1 MGQLLA
7 LVVLPFDRH
16 LFRSISTWLGSGFLI
31 SGAFL
36 LEEWGGCKFTAYGE
50 EAPPDS
56 KVLVVVNHGSDV
68 DWAGGL
74 SYIARLG
81 EPFPGGAKAIAKDT
95 LMYIPVFGWMTYFL
109 EFMFVK
115 RDWESDKI
123 ILTKQAN
130 QLGSSK
136 LPFYLCLFPE
146 GTRKTPKKQARSQEF
161 CKKNGYPVLKNLLYP
176 RFKAFTLIAMT
187 MRDQIDGVI
196 DATFSFEGEHPDMQ
210 KALSRKLRCK
220 CNLICHYYPMNEL
233 PEKEVELEEWLRNT
247 WVKKDA
253 LLDEVLQDQEAFY
266 SRQRKYEWKQDPL
279 NYTKFFALVGVS
291 LCFLVGL
298 SVLMI
303 VNKIIRRVVVLTSVM
318 TWVAVVVALVIT
330 LRPSKVGEEKPNP
343 KTSSY
348 RKKAD

>member
-1 MGQLLA
+1 
-7 LVVLPFDRH
+7 
-16 LFRSISTWLGSGFLI
+16 LFFLNV
-31 SGAFL
+31 
-36 LEEWGGCKFTAYGE
+36 
-50 EAPPDS
+50 DS
-56 KVLVVVNHGSDV
+56 
-68 DWAGGL
+68 
-74 SYIARLG
+74 
-81 EPFPGGAKAIAKDT
+81 
-95 LMYIPVFGWMTYFL
+95 
-109 EFMFVK
+109 
-115 RDWESDKI
+115 
-123 ILTKQAN
+123 
-130 QLGSSK
+130 
-136 LPFYLCLFPE
+136 
-146 GTRKTPKKQARSQEF
+146 
-161 CKKNGYPVLKNLLYP
+161 
-176 RFKAFTLIAMT
+176 
-187 MRDQIDGVI
+187 DQIDGVI

-279 NYTKFFALVGVS
+279 NYTKFFALVGVFF
-291 LCFLVGL
+291 CFLVGL
-298 SVLMI
+298 SVLMV
-303 VNKIIRRVVVLTSVM
+303 VNNIIRRVVVLISVM